1 MRSRGNIV
9 NLKQQLLSAAK
20 HHPKPARPTARRNYS
35 RALFRGREL
44 FIFTPAGEGRAAR
57 SLCRKPFSKH
67 TYFLRPCSTLKKIA
81 CTPSTTA
88 WISYGGIFDVDER
101 KEKISDLE
109 KIAAAPDFWNDQ
121 KSANAL
127 LKEIKD
133 HKSWVEEFDRIS
145 AEASNAFEEI
155 EIASELEDESLVT
168 DLDATIAR
176 IEEELGAMEFRKMLS
191 GKDDAG
197 NAMIVI
203 HAGAGGTE
211 AQDWAEMLYRMYMRW
226 AERKGYK
233 VFTDDYQEGDGAGIK
248 TATLEIIGPYAYGYL
263 KAENGVH
270 RLVRVSPYDSNARR
284 HTSFAS
290 VFTYPEAP
298 PDVEIE
304 VRKEDL
310 ELSTFRSGGKGG
322 QNVNKVETA
331 VRIKHIPSGIVVGC
345 QEERSQL
352 QNRERA
358 MKMLMA
364 QLYQRR
370 REEEEAQK
378 REIEGK
384 KKKIEW
390 GSQIRSYVLDDR
402 RIKDHR
408 TNYERFDVEN
418 VLDGDLDEY
427 IKRYLS
433 EFGDE

>member
-1 MRSRGNIV
+1 LTV
-9 NLKQQLLSAAK
+9 
-20 HHPKPARPTARRNYS
+20 
-35 RALFRGREL
+35 
-44 FIFTPAGEGRAAR
+44 
-57 SLCRKPFSKH
+57 
-67 TYFLRPCSTLKKIA
+67 A
-81 CTPSTTA
+81 CY
-88 WISYGGIFDVDER
+88 SYGGIFDVDER
-101 KEKISDLE
+101 RDKIYDLE
-109 KIAAAPDFWNDQ
+109 KITSDPAFWSDQ
-121 KSANAL
+121 KQANKV
-127 LKEIKD
+127 LKELNE
-133 HKSWVEEFDRIS
+133 HKSWTDAYDRL
-145 AEASNAFEEI
+145 ASRAAGFRDEL
-155 EIASELEDESLVT
+155 EIA
-168 DLDATIAR
+168 
-176 IEEELGAMEFRKMLS
+176 EELGDETFGDELAASLATVEHDISALEFKNMLS

-197 NAMIVI
+197 NALITI

-233 VFTDDYQEGDGAGIK
+233 IYTDDYQEGDGAGIK
-248 TATLEIIGPYAYGYL
+248 TATLEIQGSYAYGYL

-270 RLVRVSPYDSNARR
+270 RLVRVSPFDSNARR

-298 PDVEIE
+298 PDAEIE

-331 VRIKHIPSGIVVGC
+331 VRIKHLPTGIVVGC
-345 QEERSQL
+345 QEERSQF

-364 QLYQRR
+364 QLYQRQ
-370 REEEEAQK
+370 REEEEAKK

-390 GSQIRSYVLDDR
+390 GSQIRSYVMDDR

-408 TNYERFDVEN
+408 TNCERFDIEN
-418 VLDGDLDEY
+418 VLDGDLDEFME
-427 IKRYLS
+427 RYLS
-433 EFGDE
+433 EFSD